1 MTELLPAMG
10 VIAIVLTVAA
20 LVSGLVDRAPISFPM
35 IFLGLGFLLGPA
47 GLRWIDVGLHSPLLE
62 VVAVISLAL
71 VLFMDAINVDIDEL
85 KSDWFVPLLTLGPG
99 TLLTIAGVAF
109 TAYWLLGAAPV
120 VAVLL
125 GAILASTDPVVLR
138 DVVRDPRIPRS
149 VRRALSVEAGMND
162 LIVLPIVLVL
172 IAVLTRPASSALDW
186 TLFLGRVLVLSPL
199 LGLLVGAA
207 GGWLMGKADAR
218 FGIRTEY
225 QALYGIGLVLA
236 AFATGQ
242 TLGGDGF
249 LAAFFAGLAI
259 TLFNMSLCDCFIE
272 YGEVTAEML
281 MFLAFVLFGAVLST
295 LLPTVAL
302 LPALAL
308 AVLAIFVVRPLSMG
322 LVLLRARMSNTARLF
337 IGWFGP
343 RGLNSLLLALL
354 AVQAHVAGAEWL
366 MAVTGVVVVFS
377 VIVHGSTATPLAAWY
392 GRRVAKA
399 EAVPAEERESTF
411 AGLFDDDG
419 RPPSR
424 ITPAELISLQTAAA
438 AEGKLGP
445 VVLDVRARS
454 SYEADAGQIPD
465 SIRVPPD
472 QVTDW
477 AAEWTEL
484 HDRDRLVVAYC
495 T

>member
-1 MTELLPAMG
+1 
-10 VIAIVLTVAA
+10 
-20 LVSGLVDRAPISFPM
+20 
-35 IFLGLGFLLGPA
+35 
-47 GLRWIDVGLHSPLLE
+47 
-62 VVAVISLAL
+62 
-71 VLFMDAINVDIDEL
+71 
-85 KSDWFVPLLTLGPG
+85 
-99 TLLTIAGVAF
+99 
-109 TAYWLLGAAPV
+109 
-120 VAVLL
+120 
-125 GAILASTDPVVLR
+125 
-138 DVVRDPRIPRS
+138 
-149 VRRALSVEAGMND
+149 
-162 LIVLPIVLVL
+162 
-172 IAVLTRPASSALDW
+172 
-186 TLFLGRVLVLSPL
+186 
-199 LGLLVGAA
+199 
-207 GGWLMGKADAR
+207 
-218 FGIRTEY
+218 
-225 QALYGIGLVLA
+225 
-236 AFATGQ
+236 
-242 TLGGDGF
+242 
-249 LAAFFAGLAI
+249 
-259 TLFNMSLCDCFIE
+259 
-272 YGEVTAEML
+272 ML

-295 LLPTVAL
+295 LLPTVTL

-366 MAVTGVVVVFS
+366 MALTGVVVVFS

-424 ITPAELISLQTAAA
+424 ITPAELVSLQAAAA

-454 SYEADAGQIPD
+454 SYEADDGQIPD

-477 AAEWTEL
+477 AAEWNEL
-484 HDRDRLVVAYC
+484 HDRDRLIVAYC